1 MHFKP
6 FSSFFVAW
14 GGFQGFYL
22 STALKHVLLRTILGE
37 SYFVPTS
44 KPLALLCSRTSQLA
58 LGNCFVRYCS
68 YCRARRLSYC
78 SMFVYCLILQFEHV

>member
-37 SYFVPTS
+37 SYFVSTS

-58 LGNCFVRYCS
+58 QK
-68 YCRARRLSYC
+68 
-78 SMFVYCLILQFEHV
+78 I